1 MDLKRVK
8 FHTNLETYYLLKQ
21 VIKQMRNIKNLL
33 SKLGFD
39 ILETERVK
47 SNVREKQ
54 AIERCK
60 LLYEKGKLKNEINKL
75 KYLKNN
81 EIRDKNII
89 KDCTFKPRTNS
100 AKKLIS
106 GNTASSYLNT
116 NENKETITSVK
127 NGSNI
132 NNTKNNNLKTNSN
145 FNFARKLNRNN
156 GLIIKKKKLS
166 ELPTFKPNIKYNKH
180 IDKVFNPEKNIVNDY
195 STRIFMTRYNNAR
208 KQSTEKKT
216 QLAPRTNSV
225 ESKLRYPL
233 SRCIS
238 TDNTLICVN
247 EKDNLKSTIKNLH
260 HALHS
265 IDYDN

>member
-1 MDLKRVK
+1 LKIK
-8 FHTNLETYYLLKQ
+8 KNILKKIEDDYLTFNGSKKSQ
-21 VIKQMRNIKNLL
+21 ISHQSRNILLTEASNKTDEKYKNLL

-208 KQSTEKKT
+208 KQSTEKKKD
-216 QLAPRTNSV
+216 SIS
-225 ESKLRYPL
+225 SK
-233 SRCIS
+233 
-238 TDNTLICVN
+238 N
-247 EKDNLKSTIKNLH
+247 
-260 HALHS
+260 
-265 IDYDN
+265 